1 MNALTNFPQTSD
13 NETPFLPPSERVEA
27 LMDLVSTNIV
37 LQCAQESAFAEFE
50 STPRSDPGLTA
61 LGEKADAAVEAW
73 CRNSEEIV
81 AHVKILMGNGTL
93 ERCAHLLRH
102 PPVSMS

>member
-1 MNALTNFPQTSD
+1 
-13 NETPFLPPSERVEA
+13 
-27 LMDLVSTNIV
+27 MDLIATNIA
-37 LQCAQESAFAEFE
+37 LQNAQEEAYAVFE
-50 STPRSDPGLTA
+50 STPRSDPGLMA
-61 LGEKADAAVEAW
+61 LGDKADHAVEAW
-73 CRNSEEIV
+73 CRNSEEIL